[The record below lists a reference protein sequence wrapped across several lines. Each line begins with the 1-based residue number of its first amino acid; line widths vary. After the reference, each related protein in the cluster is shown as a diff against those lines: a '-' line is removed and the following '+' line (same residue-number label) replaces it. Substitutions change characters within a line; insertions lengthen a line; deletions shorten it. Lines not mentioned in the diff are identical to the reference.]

1 MRSTFTKLF
10 LSFWITE
17 ALIFVFTLLILVN
30 QFRTTEAVYT
40 SAFAQMESNARL
52 SIKAYETGG
61 CAALKSVPSV
71 FPIDTPAPGDQP
83 ALLFDPQDHLLCQPI
98 SDAPYTQ
105 RVHEVRKYGYMVHG
119 QDSQSYMQGVLA
131 DDTAGHHYVYI
142 LRGSYPREIYIPYRE
157 MLPRLLI
164 SLIVSLAVTF
174 VITLMITRPI
184 GLLRTAARELSEG
197 NLRAR
202 VAWPKR
208 GISRSE
214 KDELRGLVWDFN
226 HMAERLESLVDAQ
239 KLLLRDVS
247 HELRSPLARLSV
259 ALELAREEAAA
270 GALATAENPG
280 ATQSAACTQLIGQLD
295 RIERESGRLNELIG
309 QLLNLSHLESTRR
322 LPDPRTISLH
332 ELVLALLPDMEY
344 EAQRRHCHVA
354 LEEAEESPN
363 STGPTVLGN
372 RELLTRAIENVVR
385 NAIAYTA
392 EGTTVTLSLRSEDR
406 LTGELAILAV
416 SDHGPGVPPDQLQSI
431 FRPFHRLDQARQ
443 RSTGGYGVGLAIT
456 ERAVRLHGG
465 EVAASNAPAG
475 GLIVELRLPVATP
488 SA

>member
-1 MRSTFTKLF
+1 MRSTFIKLF
-10 LSFWITE
+10 LAFWITE
-17 ALIFVFTLLILVN
+17 ALIFVFTLMILVN

-52 SIKAYETGG
+52 SIKAYESGG
-61 CAALKSVPSV
+61 CAALRAVPSV
-71 FPIDTPAPGDQP
+71 FPIDVPAPGDQP

-98 SDAPYTQ
+98 SPAPYAR
-105 RVHEVRKYGYMVHG
+105 RVADVRKYGYMVHN
-119 QDSQSYMQGVLA
+119 QNSQSYMQGVLA
-131 DDTAGHHYVYI
+131 DDPDGHHFVYI
-142 LRGSYPREIYIPYRE
+142 LRGSYPRDIYIPYRE

-184 GLLRTAARELSEG
+184 GLLRTAARQLSEG

-202 VAWPKR
+202 VAWPRR
-208 GISRSE
+208 GINRSE

-270 GALATAENPG
+270 GALAAAENPSS
-280 ATQSAACTQLIGQLD
+280 TQTAACSQLIGQLD
-295 RIERESGRLNELIG
+295 RIERESLRLNELIG

-322 LPDPRTISLH
+322 LPDPQPIALR
-332 ELVLALLPDMEY
+332 ELLLALLPDMEY
-344 EAQRRHCHVA
+344 EASRRHCNVVFEQADETPDH
-354 LEEAEESPN
+354 
-363 STGPTVLGN
+363 TGTTVLGN
-372 RELLTRAIENVVR
+372 RELLARALENVVR

-392 EGTTVTLSLRSEDR
+392 EGTTVSLTLRTEDR
-406 LTGELAILAV
+406 LTGELVVVAV
-416 SDHGPGVPPDQLQSI
+416 ADHGPGVPRDQLQSI
-431 FRPFHRLDQARQ
+431 FRPFHRLDDARQ
-443 RSTGGYGVGLAIT
+443 RTTGGYGVGLAIT

-465 EVAASNAPAG
+465 EVAAHNAPHG
-475 GLIVELRLPVATP
+475 GLVVEIRLPVATN
-488 SA
+488 A